1 MSHKSEIPFLS
12 LFLVSILALVLLVS
26 LEGDSMAAKPIKE
39 VITDHA
45 RTLLSIPGVVGA
57 GEGLCKG
64 VPCIKVFVIK
74 KTPELEKKILD
85 TLEGYPV
92 EIEETG
98 EIKALPGKLD

>member
-1 MSHKSEIPFLS
+1 MRRKIKKTFLC
-12 LFLVSILALVLLVS
+12 LFLVSLLAFALSVS
-26 LEGDSMAAKPIKE
+26 LGGDSMAAKPIKE

-64 VPCIKVFVIK
+64 APCIKVFVIK
-74 KTPELEKKILD
+74 KTPELEKKIPD

-98 EIKALPGKLD
+98 EIKALPKKHD

>member
-1 MSHKSEIPFLS
+1 MSHKSEITFLC
-12 LFLVSILALVLLVS
+12 LFLVSLLALVLLVS
-26 LEGDSMAAKPIKE
+26 FEGDSMAAKPIKE

-64 VPCIKVFVIK
+64 VPCIKVFVTK

-98 EIKALPGKLD
+98 EIRPLPKNQN